1 MFDSELCD
9 CPPMPSVL
17 TAGLGVEVQGLAM
30 ATWTGRVAWHLMG
43 WDREEVFLEDSLSS
57 MDSVKTNSYVLG
69 HILRTCPGAAACIQN
84 VKNGS

>member
-57 MDSVKTNSYVLG
+57 MDSVKTNS
-69 HILRTCPGAAACIQN
+69 
-84 VKNGS
+84 

>member
-1 MFDSELCD
+1 MDYSL
-9 CPPMPSVL
+9 VYL
-17 TAGLGVEVQGLAM
+17 
-30 ATWTGRVAWHLMG
+30 HN